1 MNGVNQKAATL
12 ETDLQGNIKLLQITD
27 THLFADPTL
36 DLLGIKTVDSYDAVI
51 KHAKKCTEQCSAVL
65 CTGDLS
71 QDHSAQSYSD
81 FSERIKS
88 LKMPCYWLPGNHDMQ
103 ETMLPSLLEEGL
115 SQAKQLISEDWQVIL
130 LDSQVSGVP
139 YGYLS
144 DSQLAFLEE
153 KLLQYPDKYALVS
166 VHHHVLP
173 VGSAWLD
180 EHILKNNKQFIDLI
194 NKFDNVKAVLSG
206 HVHQAFDVEKQGTR
220 YITSPSTCVQFK
232 PNSDDFAVDDK
243 APGYR
248 YLVLHKSGTIT
259 TKVERIEAD
268 EFVIDK
274 NAIGY

>member
-1 MNGVNQKAATL
+1 
-12 ETDLQGNIKLLQITD
+12 
-27 THLFADPTL
+27 
-36 DLLGIKTVDSYDAVI
+36 
-51 KHAKKCTEQCSAVL
+51 
-65 CTGDLS
+65 
-71 QDHSAQSYSD
+71 
-81 FSERIKS
+81 
-88 LKMPCYWLPGNHDMQ
+88 
-103 ETMLPSLLEEGL
+103 
-115 SQAKQLISEDWQVIL
+115 
-130 LDSQVSGVP
+130 
-139 YGYLS
+139 
-144 DSQLAFLEE
+144 
-153 KLLQYPDKYALVS
+153 LVS